1 MEIKNSGLVQDVNGR
16 IVTGYLSS
24 FGNID
29 SDNDIMA
36 KGAFAKSIAERKN
49 DIFFLNQHDWR
60 QPLAKFKVLIEDE
73 KGLYFESEPIAN
85 TSYGNDVIELYKSGI
100 VAEHSVGFQTI
111 KSDYDQ
117 KSNIRT
123 IQEVKLFEGSA
134 VTLGANSDTPFLGI
148 KSIKDAD
155 TLIKALRNG
164 NFSDELGLMIEA
176 QIKSIQLSLK
186 EEQPTNVTAI
196 PTEPND
202 AELKQLLK
210 NFKL

>member
-1 MEIKNSGLVQDVNGR
+1 MEIKNNGIVQEVNGR
-16 IVTGYLSS
+16 IITGYLSS

-36 KGAFAKSIAERKN
+36 KGSFAKSIAERKN
-49 DIFFLNQHDWR
+49 DIFFLNQHNWQ
-60 QPLAKFKVLIEDE
+60 QPLAKFKVLMEDE

-100 VAEHSVGFQTI
+100 VAEHSVGFQTV
-111 KSDYDQ
+111 KSEYDQ

-123 IQEVKLFEGSA
+123 IQEVKLYEGSA

-186 EEQPTNVTAI
+186 EEQPAHVTVI
-196 PTEPND
+196 PNEPND

>member
-1 MEIKNSGLVQDVNGR
+1 MEIKNNGIVQEVNGR
-16 IVTGYLSS
+16 IITGYLSS

-60 QPLAKFKVLIEDE
+60 QPLAKFNVLMEDE

-186 EEQPTNVTAI
+186 EEQPTHVTVI